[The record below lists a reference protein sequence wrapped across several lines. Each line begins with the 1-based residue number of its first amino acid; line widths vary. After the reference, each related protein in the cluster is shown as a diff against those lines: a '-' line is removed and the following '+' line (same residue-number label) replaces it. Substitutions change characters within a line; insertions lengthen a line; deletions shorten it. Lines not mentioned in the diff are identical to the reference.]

1 MDPRKKAGTG
11 RFEIWGCWA
20 IGSGGRP
27 VDGLL
32 LLALRCLCR
41 PFLPSQFSTG
51 EPPRGGEDLPRENSL
66 SRNSFL
72 CEMIFREGVNCF
84 LTKRTI
90 LSYFIKKKRELTDS
104 ELAENSYNAPMSL

>member
-72 CEMIFREGVNCF
+72 CEMIFRE
-84 LTKRTI
+84 R
-90 LSYFIKKKRELTDS
+90 S
-104 ELAENSYNAPMSL
+104 ELFFNKTGNFVLFY